1 MSQFMVMIHDS
12 EAAEAALTPSATK
25 ALLESQAA
33 YEQKLRAASAHLD
46 GERLRP
52 SDEGKR
58 VSRPH
63 GPPRVDAGPFADRS
77 LGAYYVVEAPS
88 LDAAVE
94 LAQEYPVAPG
104 AELDVRP
111 LMKGN
116 LAPDKTS
123 QRGRV
128 FEFAVLGSAPDE
140 RAWIDVMD
148 RIDARTHDGFPA
160 ERFLGGVRLEAPGRG
175 RRLATADSRGGRR
188 AVFDG
193 PFLESKEVIGGLFF
207 MRMAGVDEAVAWA
220 AETAFVEHGALE
232 IRELWRS

>member
-1 MSQFMVMIHDS
+1 MPQYMVMIHAD
-12 EAAEAALTPSATK
+12 EAAEAALPPSQTK
-25 ALLESQAA
+25 ALLEGHAA
-33 YEQKLRAASAHLD
+33 YERRLRAASVYLE

-52 SDEGKR
+52 SAEGKR
-58 VSRPH
+58 VREREGQPL
-63 GPPRVDAGPFADRS
+63 VEAGPFAEKALS
-77 LGAYYVVEAPS
+77 AYYVLEAQS

-94 LAQEYPVAPG
+94 LAQQCPVPPG

-111 LMKGN
+111 LMRGS

-128 FEFAVLGSAPDE
+128 FAFTVLGSATNE
-140 RAWIDVMD
+140 QGWIEVMD
-148 RIDARTHDGFPA
+148 RIDQSTRQHLPA
-160 ERFLGGVRLEAPGRG
+160 ARFLGGVRLEAPGRG
-175 RRLATADSRGGRR
+175 RRVTSTGGRR

-207 MRMAGVDEAVAWA
+207 VPMASLDEAVQWA
-220 AETAFVEHGALE
+220 SQTAFVKHGALE